1 MTTPRIREIT
11 YRVPAKEPCETQA
24 WVAAGE
30 GDWRVVVFPGAPS
43 RKYLFDRFLPAAPE
57 GLEVVVVMRP
67 GYGRGARRPYTDFGD
82 QVAAAAPFLE
92 DGKKVVMLGVSYG
105 GELALKAAMERA
117 DTVLGAVVVAM
128 LVTEPRAYVQPFADL
143 GGAFGVRHV
152 LPRHLH
158 VARAELAARRSQIGP
173 LFAALKRYRRPVRIL
188 HGDAD
193 HLVPLSDAHVLR
205 NHFAP
210 DADVA
215 VEVVKGGS
223 HFLELQAPMRLYRA
237 VADVMTASG
246 KAGTRAG
253 RDAHS

>member
-1 MTTPRIREIT
+1 MIHPRIREIT

-24 WVAAGE
+24 WIAAGE
-30 GDWRVVVFPGAPS
+30 GEWRVVVFPGAPS

-57 GLEVVVVMRP
+57 GLEVVVLMRP
-67 GYGRGARRPYTDFGD
+67 GYGRGATRPYTDFDD
-82 QVAAAAPFLE
+82 QVAAAAPFLA
-92 DGKKVVMLGVSYG
+92 DGRKVVMLGVSYG
-105 GELALKAAMERA
+105 GELALKTAMERT
-117 DTVLGAVVVAM
+117 DKVVGAVAVAM
-128 LVTEPRAYVQPFADL
+128 LVTEPRSYVQPFADL

-158 VARAELAARRSQIGP
+158 VARADLAGSRPQIGP
-173 LFAALKRYRRPVRIL
+173 LLAQLKRYRRPVRIL

-215 VEVVKGGS
+215 VEVVRGGS
-223 HFLELQAPMRLYRA
+223 HFLELQAPERLYRA
-237 VADVMTASG
+237 VADVMKAAETAAAKG
-246 KAGTRAG
+246 GA
-253 RDAHS
+253 